1 MARFVIRNYG
11 QTQQV
16 PYQNTQII
24 IARDGAIETDD
35 EDIAATMKAQKD
47 ITVTDHGAQA
57 TSTPP
62 KQKKKKKKKKT
73 QQVTVDDVEAVH
85 AENFPDEDEKEE
97 TPQEDESTEIDE
109 ITYEEMTVVELKVL
123 AKDRQI
129 PTSGLL
135 KAELIQALKDYDA
148 EE

>member
-11 QTQQV
+11 QTRQV

-35 EDIAATMKAQKD
+35 EDIAATMKEQKD

-62 KQKKKKKKKKT
+62 KQKKKKKKKR
-73 QQVTVDDVEAVH
+73 QVTVDDVEAVN
-85 AENFPDEDEKEE
+85 AENFPDKDEKEE
-97 TPQEDESTEIDE
+97 TPQKDKSTEIDE
-109 ITYEEMTVVELKVL
+109 IAYEDMTVVELKVL

>member
-47 ITVTDHGAQA
+47 ILVTDHGAQA

-62 KQKKKKKKKKT
+62 EEPKQKKKKKR
-73 QQVTVDDVEAVH
+73 QVTIGNVEAVH
-85 AENFPDEDEKEE
+85 AEKFPDEDEKEE
-97 TPQEDESTEIDE
+97 TPQEDESIEIDE

>member
-47 ITVTDHGAQA
+47 ILVTDHGAQA

-62 KQKKKKKKKKT
+62 EEPKQKKKKKR
-73 QQVTVDDVEAVH
+73 QVTIGNVEAVH
-85 AENFPDEDEKEE
+85 AEKFPDEDEKEE
-97 TPQEDESTEIDE
+97 TPQEDESIEIDE
-109 ITYEEMTVVELKVL
+109 IAYEEMTVVELKVL